1 MSRRHAATTGCAL
14 AVAALTLTAAL
25 AAAEPQTAV
34 PHSAPPTQQPPPPG
48 VLEALQR
55 DLGLTREQALAR
67 LRNEARLTLVEA
79 ELRSLLGDRFGG
91 SWFMGTISQTLVVAT
106 TSADD
111 IPRITAAG
119 ARPKIVTRSLS
130 QLALIKQKLEKVLAT
145 HPHGGGVRYVD
156 VKINK
161 VVILS
166 ATPTETRKVVKTVDV
181 DMTAVTV
188 VFSKERPWPAD
199 DVRNRPPY
207 SVSATAYCSS
217 GSVATHGVQNGST
230 VAEHCGNR
238 GTGSGGAA
246 RGGPAVSPGTEP

>member
-1 MSRRHAATTGCAL
+1 MSRRHAAATGCAL
-14 AVAALTLTAAL
+14 AITALTLTAAL

-34 PHSAPPTQQPPPPG
+34 PHAAPPTQQPPPPG

-67 LRNEARLTLVEA
+67 LRNEARLTRVEA
-79 ELRSLLGDRFGG
+79 ELRGRLGDHFGG

-106 TSADD
+106 TSAAD

-119 ARPKIVTRSLS
+119 ARPRIVTRSLS
-130 QLALIKQKLEKVLAT
+130 QLTLIKQKLEKVLAT
-145 HPHGGGVRYVD
+145 HPHGGSVRYVD

-161 VVILS
+161 VVVLS
-166 ATPTETRKVVKTVDV
+166 MTPTETRKVVKTVDV

-188 VFSKERPWPAD
+188 VFSKERPWPSD

-217 GSVATHGVQNGST
+217 GSVATHEVQNGST
-230 VAEHCGNR
+230 VAEHCGNP

-246 RGGPAVSPGTEP
+246 PGGPAVSPDTES